1 MDIRRGVT
9 RLLIVLWVVYAL
21 WVAWVAYNAQGQIIT
36 KEWIVWSLA
45 RMIVPLLGVYVIA
58 KIVEWII
65 AGFRT
70 PKHPLQHQP

>member
-9 RLLIVLWVVYAL
+9 RLLIVLWVVCGL
-21 WVAWVAYNAQGQIIT
+21 WVAWVSYNAQGHIT

-45 RMIVPLLGVYVIA
+45 RIIVPLLVVYFIA

>member
-1 MDIRRGVT
+1 MNIRRGVS
-9 RLLIVLWVVYAL
+9 RLLIVLWVVYGL
-21 WVAWVAYNAQGQIIT
+21 WVAWVSYNAQGHIT

-45 RMIVPLLGVYVIA
+45 VIIVPLLVVYFIA
-58 KIVEWII
+58 KIVEWIV